1 MIIIFLGV
9 ISLHPSV
16 EQNSSSFSF
25 ENRPRIICKPL
36 KPSIMDQIQ
45 NRMYVYNKSFKGL
58 LYTSMINE
66 NCIIAVSL

>member
-1 MIIIFLGV
+1 MKIITFLGV

-45 NRMYVYNKSFKGL
+45 NRM
-58 LYTSMINE
+58 
-66 NCIIAVSL
+66 